1 MSIRDI
7 LHDSEYDLDVFPNEY
22 VIDLEHKIVER
33 QTAKRV
39 DAYLLCAVRNKLI
52 KATPEEIIR
61 QLYIRVLNESLG
73 YPINRISVEY
83 EVSFGREKNVQM
95 L

>member
-39 DAYLLCAVRNKLI
+39 DAYLLCAVRNKLRACLKTI
-52 KATPEEIIR
+52 VNRSEFS
-61 QLYIRVLNESLG
+61 ESNYNSRHHEHFVG
-73 YPINRISVEY
+73 
-83 EVSFGREKNVQM
+83 
-95 L
+95 